1 MDAFKLDRVLFAT
14 DFSPDCE
21 SAFQY
26 ATALAQRFNA
36 RLYVLHVLLATEA
49 EQSGESSGRDVAIAE
64 RGTVSAMRRLRK
76 ALLARHDDYMMAAIP
91 GQHPSRRIVEKARQ
105 LGVDLI
111 VLGAHHGAPPP
122 LAHDVVREVCEAS
135 PCPVICVPCLPQTN
149 SHDGDCL
156 RE

>member
-21 SAFQY
+21 SAFRY

-36 RLYVLHVLLATEA
+36 RLYVLHVLPAAETEPS
-49 EQSGESSGRDVAIAE
+49 EESSGRDVAIAE
-64 RGTVSAMRRLRK
+64 RGTISAMRRLRQ

-91 GQHPSRRIVEKARQ
+91 GQQPSRRIIEKARQ

-135 PCPVICVPCLPQTN
+135 PCPVICVPCLPKTN
-149 SHDGDCL
+149 SYEGDYL